1 MSAVL
6 TRRRQS
12 GRGRE
17 RDGYRQAS
25 LFGQVVA
32 PPPLERTR
40 EDEPAREAPE
50 PAGVATLTL
59 DAAITALWS
68 ELQAGDAATCPA
80 CGEDLEPQRSPAGD
94 VLGGRCTGC
103 ASALA

>member
-17 RDGYRQAS
+17 RDAYRQAS

-32 PPPLERTR
+32 PPPLEITR
-40 EDEPAREAPE
+40 EEASACE
-50 PAGVATLTL
+50 EAAAVATLTL
-59 DAAITALWS
+59 DAHITALWG
-68 ELQAGDAATCPA
+68 ELQAGDAATCPV
-80 CGEDLEPQRSPAGD
+80 CGDDLEPQRSPAGD
-94 VLGGRCTGC
+94 VLGGRCRGC